1 MATEHDTD
9 ERKEK
14 TQEDS
19 PLIDLELTHEGATLT
34 LTLSVGGVWK
44 PQFVFPL
51 LPVAS
56 DKTDILEAKLRDA
69 LEEIEHLKR
78 TRPEPVYLSLTS
90 VIFCGHGMYQG
101 TVQWDN
107 KGRLPLVQP
116 NHFVLSGDMRNI
128 TVT

>member
-1 MATEHDTD
+1 MATKYDTD

-19 PLIDLELTHEGATLT
+19 PLIDLELTHGGATVT

-44 PQFVFPL
+44 PQFFFPL

-56 DKTDILEAKLRDA
+56 DKTDILEAMLRDA

-78 TRPEPVYLSLTS
+78 TRPEPVHLSVTS
-90 VIFCGHGMYQG
+90 GIFCGYGAIY
-101 TVQWDN
+101 V
-107 KGRLPLVQP
+107 
-116 NHFVLSGDMRNI
+116 SGNCA
-128 TVT
+128 VG